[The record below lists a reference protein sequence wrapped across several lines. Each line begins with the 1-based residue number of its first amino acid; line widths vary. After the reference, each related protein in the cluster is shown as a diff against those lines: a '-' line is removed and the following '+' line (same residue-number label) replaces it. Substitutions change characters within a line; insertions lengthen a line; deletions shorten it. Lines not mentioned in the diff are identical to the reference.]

1 MGSGL
6 DAGTTPPHPVR
17 VPDPHVQALYYRF
30 KSLSGLDAFD
40 KAVPLSGALGDF
52 DFTLESAVLVAHPR
66 TQFPDRESARD
77 ALEPYLRSWERG
89 AFLSSSNHRIEFEYD
104 HADIIDRDPDPG
116 SITVYPETIQVRA
129 MAFDATIKRD
139 NGRYPEPDPTFV
151 TTPLTD
157 RLAERLR
164 RVRDGGAEVPAAAYT
179 VLTALE
185 AGYGGGG
192 KGARKKAAVA
202 LSVDLE
208 ILRTLGELT
217 DRRDPDVGRKAGT
230 TPVPFTAAELWW
242 LRDAMEL
249 LIRRTGELAAGT
261 AIRQLS
267 MNDLPSP
274 YGSGGR

>member
-1 MGSGL
+1 MGPVVRGRGL
-6 DAGTTPPHPVR
+6 DAGTTPPHPVL

-30 KSLSGLDAFD
+30 KSLSDLDTFD

-52 DFTLESAVLVAHPR
+52 EFTLESAVLVAHPR
-66 TQFPDRESARD
+66 AHFPDRESARD

-104 HADIIDRDPDPG
+104 HADIVDRDRNPHN
-116 SITVYPETIQVRA
+116 IVLYPEPIRLRLVA
-129 MAFDATIKRD
+129 LDATVKRE
-139 NGRYPEPDPTFV
+139 NGRYPEPDAGFA

-164 RVRDGGAEVPAAAYT
+164 RVRDAEAEVPAAAYT

-185 AGYGGGG
+185 ANYGGGR
-192 KGARKKAAVA
+192 KGTRQKAAVA
-202 LSVDLE
+202 MSVDLE
-208 ILRTLGELT
+208 ILHTLGELT
-217 DRRDPDVGRKAGT
+217 DRRDPDLGRKAGT

-242 LRDAMEL
+242 LRDAMGL

-267 MNDLPSP
+267 MSDLPSL
-274 YGSGGR
+274 